1 MVNQQKVSIIIPCFN
16 MGQYI
21 YEAVKSFLDQ
31 TFRNFEILIIDDG
44 STDGKPVNYSI
55 HTGACEP

>member
-1 MVNQQKVSIIIPCFN
+1 